1 MWSVLMGNFEL
12 TRILW
17 RKSVVPLRTAVMA
30 RRLCLKLRDTCAVSY
45 SAELASAA
53 DHFELWAM
61 GCLDSISDSED
72 AVVRPPRPPPIPLH
86 LHPSVPSLVPIGP
99 AGPACAHLSAPAH
112 TCSHLP
118 APAHTCSHLP
128 APAHTCSHLL
138 PSLLTARA
146 CSCLPVY
153 VLRISSLVY
162 RCEGRTALAPTPST
176 AVPPKCGQVRRLPMS
191 PHLPWPSLTFHG
203 LRSPSMAF
211 AHLPWPSLTFHSL
224 LSFSMTFSHLPCP
237 LSPSV
242 AFSHL
247 PCPLSPSV
255 AFSHLP
261 CPLSPSVAR
270 ERPRRGGVGAVP
282 LPPLHLAPPLPA
294 RHRPL
299 PRWPVPPIRRVRAPR
314 DWGPH
319 AVRSD
324 ACAYAPGKCT
334 AMESLGDA
342 WHALLTLL
350 PLVPRGSHSSASIC
364 PTCATCTRPS
374 STRCIRM
381 LRTSSPP
388 PPARGSKSCSGAPAH
403 RTRPLSPQPEP
414 HSVAARPTPRAQVAI

>member
-1 MWSVLMGNFEL
+1 MLCPKRLPASPPRALPRRRTVRSPSNSARARACSRRSAWPPTPLSTTHRTQQPALSSSAPRMCAPRALRFLAPLWSDLIMWSVLMGNFEL

-112 TCSHLP
+112 TCSHL
-118 APAHTCSHLP
+118 
-128 APAHTCSHLL
+128 L

-211 AHLPWPSLTFHSL
+211 AHLPWPSLTFHGL
-224 LSFSMTFSHLPCP
+224 R
-237 LSPSV
+237 SPSI
-242 AFSHL
+242 AFSHF
-247 PCPLSPSV
+247 P
-255 AFSHLP
+255 
-261 CPLSPSVAR
+261 
-270 ERPRRGGVGAVP
+270 
-282 LPPLHLAPPLPA
+282 
-294 RHRPL
+294 
-299 PRWPVPPIRRVRAPR
+299 
-314 DWGPH
+314 
-319 AVRSD
+319 
-324 ACAYAPGKCT
+324 
-334 AMESLGDA
+334 
-342 WHALLTLL
+342 
-350 PLVPRGSHSSASIC
+350 
-364 PTCATCTRPS
+364 
-374 STRCIRM
+374 
-381 LRTSSPP
+381 
-388 PPARGSKSCSGAPAH
+388 
-403 RTRPLSPQPEP
+403 
-414 HSVAARPTPRAQVAI
+414 